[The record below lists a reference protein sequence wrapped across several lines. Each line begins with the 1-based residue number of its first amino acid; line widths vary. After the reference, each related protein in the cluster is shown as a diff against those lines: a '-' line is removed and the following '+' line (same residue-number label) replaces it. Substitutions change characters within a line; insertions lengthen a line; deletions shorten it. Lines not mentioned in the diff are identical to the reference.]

1 MATKFETNKSSV
13 SAQKLRGGYYTPP
26 SLARYLVNWAIRSG
40 QECILEPS
48 CGDGNFIVA
57 ALEHLQENQDRWDIR
72 PSTLVA
78 VEAQRD
84 ELAKAASRAKES
96 SNSTTK
102 TEWVLGDFFDAFE
115 SLHTQKFDVILG
127 NPPFIRF
134 QHFDEESRKKAFH
147 LLKHFGYKPTKL
159 ANVWAAFVQ
168 LSIELLAPNGRLA
181 MVIPAEIMQVQYA
194 SELRS
199 RLVRSFEHI
208 TIVGFKKLVFP
219 VIQQEVILLLAEGK
233 RENIFLKMPDLQP
246 RLFSNGNGSNIPAF
260 TKKMVVDPQQAA
272 SDIHTIEFEDGE
284 ELISS
289 GDIANLTAHIPA
301 KHSRPGMKWTSLFLE
316 EALFEALD
324 EAEKMPGLKRLG
336 ELADVAVGVVTGRNK
351 FFVLA
356 KETVEQV
363 AAAKFTLPIV
373 GKTSALTSISFTP
386 HDFDLYVGKY
396 PAYLL
401 DLTGTDES
409 QFPSTLNDYI
419 ESGEKEDIHL
429 GYKCRV
435 RNRWYDV
442 PSIYVPDAF
451 LFRQIHKY
459 PLLVVNEAK
468 AVSTDTIH
476 RVRFNENV
484 DARLVAAASFNS
496 LTLAWAEVC
505 GRSYGG
511 GVLELEPSEAREL
524 PIPYSEALS
533 LDFEKVDTL
542 LRRGKYLDALDYVDQ
557 IVLHDYLGF
566 SPNFSNAIRSAWIQ
580 LRDRRINRQ
589 HN

>member
-1 MATKFETNKSSV
+1 MAHSV
-13 SAQKLRGGYYTPP
+13 NLTCALLRQ
-26 SLARYLVNWAIRSG
+26 AA
-40 QECILEPS
+40 S
-48 CGDGNFIVA
+48 CGDGNFIVE
-57 ALEHLQENQDRWDIR
+57 ALEHLQENRDRWDIQL
-72 PSTLVA
+72 STLVA
-78 VEAQRD
+78 VDTQRE
-84 ELAKAASRAKES
+84 ELAKAASRAKS
-96 SNSTTK
+96 TNNSVTE
-102 TEWVLGDFFDAFE
+102 TEWVFGDFFDAFE
-115 SLHTQKFDVILG
+115 SLYASKFDVVLG

-147 LLKHFGYKPTKL
+147 LLRHFGYKPTKL

-168 LSIELLAPNGRLA
+168 LSIELVAPNGRLA
-181 MVIPAEIMQVQYA
+181 MVIPAEIMQVKYA
-194 SELRS
+194 AELRS
-199 RLVRSFEHI
+199 RLVKSFEHI

-233 RENIFLKMPDLQP
+233 RENVLLNVSDMQP
-246 RLFSNGNGSNIPAF
+246 RLFSNGNGSKTPAF
-260 TKKMVVDPQQAA
+260 SKKMVVDPQHLA
-272 SDIHTIEFEDGE
+272 SDIHTIEFMDGE
-284 ELISS
+284 DLISS
-289 GDIANLTAHIPA
+289 GDVANLIVHIPA

-316 EALFEALD
+316 ESSFKALD
-324 EAEKMPGLKRLG
+324 EAEKAPGLKRLG

-356 KETVEQV
+356 KDTVDQAD
-363 AAAKFTLPIV
+363 AAQFTLPIV
-373 GKTSALTSISFTP
+373 GKTSSLTSISFTP
-386 HDFDLYVGKY
+386 RDFEKYVEKY

-401 DLTGTDES
+401 DLTGVDES
-409 QFPSTLNDYI
+409 QFPSALHDYI
-419 ESGEKEDIHL
+419 ESGEKEKIHL
-429 GYKCRV
+429 GYKCRM

-459 PLLVVNEAK
+459 PLLVINGAK

-524 PIPYSEALS
+524 PIPYSDSLV

-542 LRRGKYLDALDYVDQ
+542 LRRGKYPEALDYVDG

-566 SPNFSNAIRSAWIQ
+566 SSSFSNSIRSAWIE